1 MHALRAVNEP
11 PFVITGEL
19 TMIATTAAGSLLF
32 PHTPLCPSPLHIQKK
47 PRKASFRRR
56 ILRKST
62 HSYVGDQYVFGPLDD
77 IIDEIKSDI

>member
-1 MHALRAVNEP
+1 MRALRAVTEP
-11 PFVITGEL
+11 PFV
-19 TMIATTAAGSLLF
+19 TMIATTTTGSLLF
-32 PHTPLCPSPLHIQKK
+32 PRNPLCPSPLHIQKK

-62 HSYVGDQYVFGPLDD
+62 HSCVSDQHVFGPLDD